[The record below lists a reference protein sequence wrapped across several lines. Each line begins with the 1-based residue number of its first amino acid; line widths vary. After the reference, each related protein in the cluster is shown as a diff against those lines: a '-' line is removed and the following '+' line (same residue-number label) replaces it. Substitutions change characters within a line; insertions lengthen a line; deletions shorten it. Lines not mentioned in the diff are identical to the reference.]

1 MTARQA
7 ARPTP
12 VSDLPTVSLSDAT
25 LDPRDLERKSSAVTL
40 SDMEVFIF
48 PELMYSLVLAN
59 IMSPRI
65 WKWRDDPWFAD
76 NEKLTPYRRILRVKQ
91 YIMDHYAFNLDLD
104 TWGLTRKQTEIARF
118 KDWVSE
124 EALAQSNALF
134 GYEGDKYYFDIDI
147 RTHFGLDKY
156 EGDVIPYWK
165 TETVEA
171 MDAFRYK
178 PAYDSGAGECVSL
191 AALYAAA
198 LFIVAGIPLRDIF
211 LMATPLHSQ
220 NFIDL
225 GQGILTNNRRLV
237 TKNMWFNGTALSA
250 QARRALENERVTV
263 VAHESGYIHILF
275 DRATIDPEAYNRFS
289 SKLRRF
295 LQTPLTP
302 EILGNF
308 VRHSPDLQKCFQAR
322 WNNFGVDRY
331 IAMEKL
337 MAYEQDCPFR
347 FNDETRERLFMEV
360 AGEDFESRPLPDRI
374 VIDDLEQIVRD
385 QRVDVRSEEGFRLLV
400 EQLAPSCVR
409 AQDAIER
416 LRRFCWTEPRLP
428 DPANKTFDRTQAR
441 LGLEVGME
449 RSDIITRLES
459 LRRQN
464 ETADLAFYAYR
475 DLNRTEAEPFLKAAL
490 ERCPVA
496 VAGTAGLDDQAV
508 IALVDSFAQESIY
521 DEPGRLAQPDE
532 VWNYRR
538 GDGVEKALLLADI
551 LRARYPGRRLI
562 IEVTPEAAELKTDD
576 MTIRYPSGKALRP
589 QRWECG
595 APAPPSQS

>member
-1 MTARQA
+1 MNR
-7 ARPTP
+7 
-12 VSDLPTVSLSDAT
+12 SEIPTVT
-25 LDPRDLERKSSAVTL
+25 LANPDLDRRDLERKSSAVTL

-59 IMSPRI
+59 LMSPRI

-76 NEKLTPYRRILRVKQ
+76 NDKLTPYRRILRVKQ
-91 YIMDHYAFNLDLD
+91 YIMDNYAFNLDLD
-104 TWGLTRKQTEIARF
+104 TWGLTRKEVEIARF
-118 KDWVSE
+118 RDWVSE

-134 GYEGDKYYFDIDI
+134 GYEGDKYYFDLDI

-156 EGDVIPYWK
+156 DSEVIPYWK

-178 PAYDSGAGECVSL
+178 PNYESGAGECVSL

-220 NFIDL
+220 NFVDV

-250 QARRALENERVTV
+250 QARRALENERVTI
-263 VAHESGYIHILF
+263 VAHESGFIHILF
-275 DRATIDPEAYNRFS
+275 DRATIDPKAYDRFS
-289 SKLRRF
+289 TKLRRF

-308 VRHSPDLQKCFQAR
+308 VRHSADLQKCFQAR
-322 WNNFGVDRY
+322 WTNFGVDRY

-337 MAYEQDCPFR
+337 MAYERDFPYR
-347 FNDETRERLFMEV
+347 FNDETRERLFREV
-360 AGEDFESRPLPDRI
+360 AGEDFESSPLPDRI
-374 VIDDLEQIVRD
+374 IINDLEQMVAER
-385 QRVDVRSEEGFRLLV
+385 QVDVRTKEGFRLLV
-400 EQLAPSCVR
+400 EQLAPSCPQ

-428 DPANKTFDRTQAR
+428 DPSAKTFDHTQAP

-449 RSDIITRLES
+449 RGDIIARLES
-459 LRRQN
+459 IRGQN
-464 ETADLAFYAYR
+464 ETAELAFYAYR
-475 DLNRTEAEPFLKAAL
+475 DLKRTAAEPFLKAAL
-490 ERCPVA
+490 ERCPVSI
-496 VAGTAGLDDQAV
+496 AGSAGSTDEGVLELLAT
-508 IALVDSFAQESIY
+508 FASESIY

-538 GDGVEKALLLADI
+538 GDGLEKALLLANI
-551 LRARYPGRRLI
+551 LRSRHPDLPI
-562 IEVTPEAAELKTDD
+562 SIEVGPQRAVLQAGSLSVT
-576 MTIRYPSGKALRP
+576 YPSSKGLHP

-595 APAPPSQS
+595 A